1 MLIILGLKGFKVKIL
16 ICYVLL
22 IMAGCSYLGTNLEKR
37 LLHASIRG
45 KIIVTD
51 QQLFLN
57 DWNIVSSKKKGK
69 NNCFYY
75 RFNPDSAK
83 ISSNGDFNL
92 IITGVADKYNFRSIC
107 NTIPDSLFDSL
118 RFNIYMNNV
127 LMDSVVESIV
137 FKIDKNCLIK
147 IEGAH
152 SLIDTTRETTQVN
165 DLGIIKIPSY

>member
-1 MLIILGLKGFKVKIL
+1 
-16 ICYVLL
+16 
-22 IMAGCSYLGTNLEKR
+22 MAGCSYLGTNLEKR
-37 LLHASIRG
+37 LLHTSIMG

-57 DWNIVSSKKKGK
+57 DWNIVSLKKKGK

-92 IITGVADKYNFRSIC
+92 TITGVADKYNFQSIC

-127 LMDSVVESIV
+127 LMDSVVKSIV

-152 SLIDTTRETTQVN
+152 SLIDTTRETTPVN
-165 DLGIIKIPSY
+165 DLGIIKIPRY